1 MIMIDNRLL
10 KVSEYINGDTLLD
23 VGSDHAYL
31 AIYAVQNDLVK
42 NAICGEVVNGPYEN
56 SLKNVRL
63 NMLDDKIDV
72 RLGSGLLVLEN
83 EQVDSITICGMGG
96 PLIADIIEEG
106 FSKLINKPRFILS
119 ANTFAE
125 PIRRVL
131 VNRDYHVVDETIVK
145 DEKKELYYETIV
157 MDYGK
162 EEYSEEELYF
172 GPINLEKRSAMFLEK
187 LNGEAEHLNNVIETI
202 NNKSKNKSGL
212 DVLENRYKRI
222 KAVLDNENK

>member
-1 MIMIDNRLL
+1 MIDNRLL

-72 RLGSGLLVLEN
+72 RLGSGLLVLDN
-83 EQVDSITICGMGG
+83 EKIDTITICGMGG

-106 FSKLINKPRFILS
+106 FVKLINKPRFILS

-162 EEYSEEELYF
+162 EEYSEEEFYF
-172 GPINLEKRSAMFLEK
+172 GPINLEKRSEMFLER
-187 LNGEAEHLNNVIETI
+187 LNGEAEHLNSVIETI

-212 DVLENRYKRI
+212 DVLESRYKRI

>member
-1 MIMIDNRLL
+1 MIDNRLL

-31 AIYAVQNDLVK
+31 AIYAVQNHLVK
-42 NAICGEVVNGPYEN
+42 NAICGEVVKGPYEN

-72 RLGSGLLVLEN
+72 RLGSGLLVLDN
-83 EQVDSITICGMGG
+83 ERIDTITICGMGG
-96 PLIADIIEEG
+96 PLIADIIEGG

-131 VNRDYHVVDETIVK
+131 VSQGYHVVDETIVK
-145 DEKKELYYETIV
+145 DEKKDLYYETIV
-157 MDYGK
+157 MDYGE

-172 GPINLEKRSAMFLEK
+172 GPINLEKRSEMFLK
-187 LNGEAEHLNNVIETI
+187 RLNSEAEHLNTVIDTI

>member
-1 MIMIDNRLL
+1 MIDNRLL

-162 EEYSEEELYF
+162 EEYSEEEFYF
-172 GPINLEKRSAMFLEK
+172 GPINLEKRSEMFLER
-187 LNGEAEHLNNVIETI
+187 LNGEAEHLNTVIETI

-212 DVLENRYKRI
+212 DVLESRYKRI

>member
-42 NAICGEVVNGPYEN
+42 NAICGEVVKGPYEN

-63 NMLDDKIDV
+63 NILDDKIDV
-72 RLGSGLLVLEN
+72 RLGSGLLVLDN
-83 EQVDSITICGMGG
+83 ERIDTITICGMGG

-119 ANTFAE
+119 ANTFA
-125 PIRRVL
+125 
-131 VNRDYHVVDETIVK
+131 
-145 DEKKELYYETIV
+145 
-157 MDYGK
+157 
-162 EEYSEEELYF
+162 
-172 GPINLEKRSAMFLEK
+172 
-187 LNGEAEHLNNVIETI
+187 
-202 NNKSKNKSGL
+202 
-212 DVLENRYKRI
+212 
-222 KAVLDNENK
+222 

>member
-1 MIMIDNRLL
+1 MIDNRLL

-42 NAICGEVVNGPYEN
+42 NAICGEVVKGPYEN

-63 NMLDDKIDV
+63 NILDDKIDV
-72 RLGSGLLVLEN
+72 RLGSGLLVLDN
-83 EQVDSITICGMGG
+83 ERIDTITICGMGG

-131 VNRDYHVVDETIVK
+131 VKRGYHVVDETIVK

-172 GPINLEKRSAMFLEK
+172 GPINLEKRSEMFLER
-187 LNGEAEHLNNVIETI
+187 LNSEADHLNNVIETI